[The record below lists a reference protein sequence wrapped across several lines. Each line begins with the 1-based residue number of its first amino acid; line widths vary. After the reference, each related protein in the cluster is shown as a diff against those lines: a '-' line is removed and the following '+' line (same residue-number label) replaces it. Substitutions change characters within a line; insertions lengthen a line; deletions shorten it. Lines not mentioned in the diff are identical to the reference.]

1 MMDRFL
7 LAHGA
12 GQSGGKL
19 LDDCL
24 NQLGDI
30 PPEANFGFLYLS
42 EQLAATAEPLINR
55 LKEATGIT
63 AWVGTNGLGIIGGAK
78 EQDRDRFI

>member
-12 GQSGGKL
+12 GESGDRL

-30 PPEANFGFLYLS
+30 PPAANFGFLYLS
-42 EQLAATAEPLINR
+42 DALAESAGPLIER
-55 LKEATGIT
+55 LKETTG
-63 AWVGTNGLGIIGGAK
+63 K
-78 EQDRDRFI
+78 F